1 MGVIE
6 QSTVYY
12 IWKARCSLIFHQVRA
27 SPVEI
32 VHNIWLDMIHTLKGQ
47 WDCLIGDSEPK
58 AAQCHQFLTLWKA
71 TPLISLENGNPFW
84 HFQPL
89 R

>member
-1 MGVIE
+1 MV
-6 QSTVYY
+6 
-12 IWKARCSLIFHQVRA
+12 
-27 SPVEI
+27 
-32 VHNIWLDMIHTLKGQ
+32 HTLKGQ
-47 WDCLIGDSEPK
+47 WDCIIGDSK
-58 AAQCHQFLTLWKA
+58 DKVAQCHEFLTLWKA